1 MIPASQASL
10 RAWAAV
16 IGSPVSNTAGVW
28 LSPSRFSR
36 VMVTTT
42 VASTPPAWGSRS
54 IG

>member
-16 IGSPVSNTAGVW
+16 IGSPVSNSAGVW

-36 VMVTTT
+36 VIVTTT